1 MTEKILMEIV
11 QRQAAQEEVLKG
23 LNATTSRIEGKLD
36 GMDER
41 LRGVETRSA
50 VHGSVAG
57 GVISVAVALI
67 SAKLKGA

>member
-1 MTEKILMEIV
+1 MSEKILMDIL

-23 LNATTSRIEGKLD
+23 LHATTGRIEGKLD

-50 VHGSVAG
+50 VHGSIAG
-57 GVISVAVALI
+57 AIMSTAVAII
-67 SAKLKGA
+67 SAKIKGA